1 MNRYEHIIIKK
12 LNESEI
18 DEELLNS
25 ITNMID
31 FYFVSKVANSSIE
44 KLIFNIIYSIVGG
57 QDNIRAVINT
67 NPFKLDKFIMWAN
80 FLITFFNDQ
89 DFSQIFYNE
98 VQALKKQNFISEFEL
113 SDDFFEKVKENCIST
128 NDENRITIPQKDIS
142 LINFGP
148 LLYEGNL
155 NIHNLSLSD
164 SDKKILLYY
173 YYCISDWSNVLY
185 LSLSLKC
192 KLKQK
197 INLKD
202 CNIEQILGVWLLNEQ
217 K

>member
-1 MNRYEHIIIKK
+1 M
-12 LNESEI
+12 
-18 DEELLNS
+18 
-25 ITNMID
+25 
-31 FYFVSKVANSSIE
+31 
-44 KLIFNIIYSIVGG
+44 IFNIIYSIVGG

-80 FLITFFNDQ
+80 FLVTFFHDQ
-89 DFSQIFYNE
+89 DFSQIFYKE

-113 SDDFFEKVKENCIST
+113 SDDFLEKVKENCIST
-128 NDENRITIPQKDIS
+128 NDENRITISKKDIS

-148 LLYEGNL
+148 LLYEGNY
-155 NIHNLSLSD
+155 NIHNLNLSD

-197 INLKD
+197 INLED

>member
-18 DEELLNS
+18 DEDLLNS

-31 FYFVSKVANSSIE
+31 FYLVSKVANSSIE

-80 FLITFFNDQ
+80 FLVTFFHDQ
-89 DFSQIFYNE
+89 DFSQIFYKE

-113 SDDFFEKVKENCIST
+113 SDDFLEKVKENCIST
-128 NDENRITIPQKDIS
+128 NDENRITISKKDIS

-148 LLYEGNL
+148 
-155 NIHNLSLSD
+155 
-164 SDKKILLYY
+164 LLYY

-192 KLKQK
+192 KLKQN
-197 INLKD
+197 INVED